1 MADNES
7 VYEYLLSIREL
18 VDSGG
23 LSEEETEILCGNVKS
38 INTLLGEDEDDS
50 EYYPP

>member
-18 VDSGG
+18 VDSGD
-23 LSEEETEILCGNVKS
+23 LSEEETEILRGNVKS
-38 INTLLGEDEDDS
+38 INTLNGEDEDDS

>member
-18 VDSGG
+18 VDSGR
-23 LSEEETEILCGNVKS
+23 LSEEETTILRGKVKS
-38 INTLLGEDEDDS
+38 INILLGEDEDEL
-50 EYYPP
+50 EYYSP